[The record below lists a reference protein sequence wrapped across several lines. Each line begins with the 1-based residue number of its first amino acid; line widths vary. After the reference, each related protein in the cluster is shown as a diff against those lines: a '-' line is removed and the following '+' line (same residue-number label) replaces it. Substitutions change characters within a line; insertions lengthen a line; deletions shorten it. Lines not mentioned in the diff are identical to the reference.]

1 MDGRR
6 SHLYTKSS
14 GELIM
19 QDYTSFCFKALSHY
33 NVLANVCPRMKNLSS
48 RWHTLVYAEMEL
60 KNQRKPLYERI

>member
-1 MDGRR
+1 
-6 SHLYTKSS
+6 
-14 GELIM
+14 M